1 MRGEIEQ
8 KMFKVG
14 FGFDVH
20 RFSEGRKLVLGGVEI
35 PFEKGLLGH
44 SDADVLIHAIID
56 ALLGAMG
63 ENDIGRLFPDT
74 DMKYK
79 DIPSIVLLE
88 EVSKLLKD
96 KGINI
101 VNIDTTIVAQ
111 RPKISPYTDK
121 MKTNIAKIL
130 NIEKTQINIK
140 GKTTEG
146 LGFEGREEGISAYAV
161 VLLYE

>member
-1 MRGEIEQ
+1 
-8 KMFKVG
+8 MFKVG

-20 RFSEGRKLVLGGVEI
+20 RFSEGRKLILGGVEI

-56 ALLGAMG
+56 AILGAMG

-79 DIPSIVLLE
+79 DISSITLLK
-88 EVSKLLKD
+88 EVSKLLENKRMS
-96 KGINI
+96 II
-101 VNIDTTIVAQ
+101 NIDTTIVAQ
-111 RPKISPYTDK
+111 KPKISPYTDD
-121 MKTNIAKIL
+121 MKINIAKAL
-130 NIEKTQINIK
+130 NIEKTQVNIK

-146 LGFEGREEGISAYAV
+146 LGFEGREEGISVYAV
-161 VLLYE
+161 VLLHE